1 MAEADPKE
9 RYFSKE
15 YGETTTKKK
24 DIYMYEISVKEW
36 RKCVTG
42 FFAEQEGCGSS
53 GIIKR
58 VFLEER
64 KKEDIKTNF
73 EPLIFLR

>member
-1 MAEADPKE
+1 
-9 RYFSKE
+9 
-15 YGETTTKKK
+15 
-24 DIYMYEISVKEW
+24 MYEISVKEW

-42 FFAEQEGCGSS
+42 FLAEEEGCGSS

-64 KKEDIKTNF
+64 KKERRHKNKF
-73 EPLIFLR
+73 